1 MQKISLLRAVL
12 SNPDILF
19 LDESTSNLDEKSKD
33 KVTKILKN
41 LECEI
46 VNCTHSPSD
55 FIFDEIIKV
64 EKVNDRSIVSIN

>member
-33 KVTKILKN
+33 KVTKILK
-41 LECEI
+41 
-46 VNCTHSPSD
+46 S
-55 FIFDEIIKV
+55 
-64 EKVNDRSIVSIN
+64 